1 MTEQKVSTES
11 PARGPGLEA
20 LRGVAPHQRKDGPRE
35 HVHAGPEA
43 AGQEAPPGGGSGPP
57 AARVP
62 VSAPSSAALASS
74 LAALGEVERVS
85 WWRRLLRLGP
95 SKVVLEAAA
104 RQAKLRTPFADT
116 LTITVASPKG
126 SAGKTPVTRGLAA
139 AFGHSRGGGVVAID
153 MNELRGTLGQRSVTG
168 HDGHIGKLVEAADYL
183 LGHHA
188 STVEIERCMNR
199 QDSFE
204 WVLASDP
211 GTTQPM
217 SVDDWQKI
225 HTILKRFY
233 PLLVVD
239 TGNAELSSSWQAAT
253 QSADLLVVPM
263 KWRADHVL
271 PAAKMLEGMAQR
283 GERIGGRTIIVGTNG
298 AGEANPLARS
308 EAMQYFSGLPIHE
321 IPVDEALN
329 QQVIRWDAL
338 QPATKI
344 AFENLGAALTD
355 LAQGARP

>member
-1 MTEQKVSTES
+1 MTEQKVPE
-11 PARGPGLEA
+11 AVRGPGLEA
-20 LRGVAPHQRKDGPRE
+20 LRELAPHQRKDEPHDG
-35 HVHAGPEA
+35 H
-43 AGQEAPPGGGSGPP
+43 PP
-57 AARVP
+57 ADETGHQASPPPVAAATAARAV
-62 VSAPSSAALASS
+62 VNAPSASALASS
-74 LAALGEVERVS
+74 LAALGEVESPS
-85 WWRRLLRLGP
+85 WWRRLLRMGP
-95 SKVVLEAAA
+95 PKAALEAAS

-116 LTITVASPKG
+116 ITITVASPKG
-126 SAGKTPVTRGLAA
+126 SAGKTPTARGLAA
-139 AFGHSRGGGVVAID
+139 AFGNARGGGVVAVD

-168 HDGHIGKLVEAADYL
+168 HDGHIGKLVAAADYL

-188 STVEIERCMNR
+188 RTVEIERCMNR

-211 GTTQPM
+211 STTQPM
-217 SVDDWQKI
+217 SVEDWEKV

-283 GERIGGRTIIVGTNG
+283 GERVGGRTVIVGTNG
-298 AGEANPLARS
+298 LGEANQMARS
-308 EAMQYFSGLPIHE
+308 EAMQYFSGLPVHE
-321 IPVDEALN
+321 IPVDDALN

-344 AFENLGAALTD
+344 AFETLGATLTD
-355 LAQGARP
+355 LAQGAKP